1 MKQNKTRVLVECAV
15 FIAIATVLSLFKL
28 LDLPYGGSITLASMV
43 PMVLLAYRHGL
54 GWGLMSGLAY
64 GAIQQLM
71 GLNTLSWVTTWQSIL
86 AVILLDYVIAF
97 AGTGFG
103 GVFRKRVKN
112 QGVALT
118 LGALVAC
125 LLRYVCHVI
134 SGCTVWAGLS
144 IPTSAALVYSL
155 GYNATYMIP
164 ETIVT
169 MAAAWYLGS
178 VLDFRKAQPTRLE
191 RPQQQG
197 KPVFGWIAGL
207 LLAGALIFDAVKV
220 FAPLQDAESGEFVI
234 TGLSQVAWGSVG
246 IVTAVC
252 VIAAVVLLFI
262 GKRTAKK

>member
-1 MKQNKTRVLVECAV
+1 MKKNKTRILVECAIL
-15 FIAIATVLSLFKL
+15 IAIATVLSLFKL
-28 LDLPYGGSITLASMV
+28 LDLPYGGSITLASML

-54 GWGLMSGLAY
+54 GWGLMSGFAY

-97 AGTGFG
+97 AGTGLG
-103 GVFRKRVKN
+103 GIFRKKVKN
-112 QGVALT
+112 QSAALT
-118 LGALVAC
+118 LGTLVAC
-125 LLRYVCHVI
+125 VLRYVCHVI

-169 MAAAWYLGS
+169 VAAAWYLGS
-178 VLDFRKAQPTRLE
+178 LLDFRKEQPTRLE

-207 LLAGALIFDAVKV
+207 LLAGALVFDAVKV

-246 IVTAVC
+246 IVTGVC
-252 VIAAVVLLFI
+252 VVLAAVLLWI
-262 GKRTAKK
+262 GKRTAAK